1 MELELCALMPNTINI
16 SNSNNLRPFLN
27 YFDQQGIEWKSV
39 AEKYQFPEDLK
50 EGEYWLPSH
59 QTMAFLST
67 IMKSSNRRIGLEVGR
82 LITLEQISP
91 EFRSAFIHCDNLEQ
105 AIHTLIEV
113 MPTLNNHVVVWPER
127 IEGKWY
133 LCHRGAYHPSVSGYD
148 QAEWFRSF
156 GLLSLCR
163 LFLGKTWEPSSVL
176 MSLPGHLAKD
186 LPAAFSSVSFTFG
199 HAFGAIEI
207 PLSENFIGVE
217 PQKRDHDW
225 HTTLDALINT
235 YAVLPWF
242 NVEWLAQLIGSS
254 PRTLQRRLADK
265 GLTFRQ
271 SRDNARCETA
281 TKLLREKISPFET
294 AWRCGYTDLS
304 NFNRAFKG
312 WMKQTPAQYQSQ
324 F

>member
-1 MELELCALMPNTINI
+1 MPNTINI
-16 SNSNNLRPFLN
+16 SNSNNLLPFLN

-91 EFRSAFIHCDNLEQ
+91 EFRSSFIHCDNLEQ

-148 QAEWFRSF
+148 QAEWFRAF

-163 LFLGKTWEPSSVL
+163 LFLGQTWEPSSVL

-217 PQKRDHDW
+217 PQKREHDW

-324 F
+324 FE

>member
-1 MELELCALMPNTINI
+1 MPNTINI